1 LIKTKN
7 KNKKTYLWPK
17 RQLPSFGPAFR
28 PIGLFEG
35 GGDGGEGM
43 GVVVAGVYA
52 VVVVV
57 VR

>member
-1 LIKTKN
+1 M
-7 KNKKTYLWPK
+7 
-17 RQLPSFGPAFR
+17 FR
-28 PIGLFEG
+28 PISLFEG